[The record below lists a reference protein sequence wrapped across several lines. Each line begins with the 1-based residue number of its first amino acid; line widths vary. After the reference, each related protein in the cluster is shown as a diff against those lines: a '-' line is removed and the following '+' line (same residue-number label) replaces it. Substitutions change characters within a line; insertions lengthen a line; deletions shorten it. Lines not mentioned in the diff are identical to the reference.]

1 MMSHLDRQAI
11 RVLLFSVLALLSSTA
26 PLFAQRFVIADG
38 VTDTY
43 TLINS
48 TLGGNAIESPDCIH
62 PEFGPHIT
70 QAFDSD
76 LGKASFIF
84 HMHVT
89 PDNDRCVA
97 FDRQRNEIKTYG
109 PSPAYVKGFNG
120 DTVAFRWRF
129 NLDAG
134 FQPSPNFTHIHQI
147 KAGDGDAAAP
157 IITLTPRA
165 NPERLQIIHVDS
177 AGHSTTVATT
187 PLGPFKGAWVDAY
200 ERITYGSDGSYAIT
214 LTNLSDG
221 TALLSYSRDQIDMW
235 RRQTTFVRPKWG

>member
-109 PSPAYVKGFNG
+109 PSPDYLKGFFG
-120 DTVAFRWRF
+120 DTVTFRWKF
-129 NLDAG
+129 KLDDG

-147 KAGDGDAAAP
+147 KNNVDGTLP

-165 NPERLQIIHVDS
+165 GRAGNPDQLQLIHVDS
-177 AGHSTTVATT
+177 SRVTRTVATT
-187 PLGPFKGAWVDAY
+187 
-200 ERITYGSDGSYAIT
+200 
-214 LTNLSDG
+214 
-221 TALLSYSRDQIDMW
+221 
-235 RRQTTFVRPKWG
+235 